1 VWNVAPS
8 LFGRV
13 LRPWLRMHLLARG
26 YATMK
31 TLFLA
36 LVISGAAIGGTLPT
50 KAATVV
56 ITEYNW
62 DHPYWHH
69 HHYGYWHH
77 HRGYWAYRHGEHIF
91 VTID

>member
-1 VWNVAPS
+1 
-8 LFGRV
+8 
-13 LRPWLRMHLLARG
+13 MHLLARG

-36 LVISGAAIGGTLPT
+36 LVISGALIGGTLPT

-69 HHYGYWHH
+69 H
-77 HRGYWAYRHGEHIF
+77 RGYWAYRHGEHVF